1 MKNSEHIV
9 SAREARQR
17 PGVLQ
22 SSGALRRL
30 FDVQKRRR
38 SGALQDVRAFAVNC
52 LLICLLFS
60 VSVHAQEPKKQDDTP
75 VPFPKLEHFAPLWE
89 RSIFTTKDLPSPDA
103 PTGPNFADNLSLS
116 GIYEIDGGVVAVLV
130 DRITSQ
136 VMEARIGS
144 ENEMGIKIRA
154 VKPGASVDKT
164 RIQLQK
170 GDQAGWVSFADL
182 TSAPPAEVVQRA
194 VIPTQQ
200 SAVPN
205 QGQGLPQRQNI
216 NAPPVPRGLP
226 PNPIL
231 PPPSTP
237 IPGGAPKPAA
247 PRVKDVPLPP
257 P

>member
-1 MKNSEHIV
+1 MKLSTLSFSLLGLAMIV
-9 SAREARQR
+9 PSA
-17 PGVLQ
+17 
-22 SSGALRRL
+22 S
-30 FDVQKRRR
+30 
-38 SGALQDVRAFAVNC
+38 
-52 LLICLLFS
+52 
-60 VSVHAQEPKKQDDTP
+60 AQEPQKKDATP
-75 VPFPKLEHFAPLWE
+75 VPFPKLQHFAPLWE

-130 DRITSQ
+130 DRTTSQ

-154 VKPGASVDKT
+154 VKPGESVDKT

-170 GDQAGWVSFADL
+170 GDQAGWISFADL
-182 TSAPPAEVVQRA
+182 SAAPPVEVRSA
-194 VIPTQQ
+194 IPSQQ
-200 SAVPN
+200 SAAPN
-205 QGQGLPQRQNI
+205 QGGGMPQRRNM
-216 NAPPVPRGLP
+216 NTPPVQTGLP

-237 IPGGAPKPAA
+237 VPGGAPRPAA
-247 PRVKDVPLPP
+247 PRINDVPLPP

>member
-1 MKNSEHIV
+1 MKLATLSF
-9 SAREARQR
+9 S
-17 PGVLQ
+17 
-22 SSGALRRL
+22 
-30 FDVQKRRR
+30 
-38 SGALQDVRAFAVNC
+38 
-52 LLICLLFS
+52 LLGLVMFFTPAS
-60 VSVHAQEPKKQDDTP
+60 AQEPKKQDGTP
-75 VPFPKLEHFAPLWE
+75 VPFPKLEQFAALWE

-154 VKPGASVDKT
+154 VKPGESVDKT

-170 GDQAGWVSFADL
+170 GDQAGWVSFADA
-182 TSAPPAEVVQRA
+182 SAVQPAEVVQRA

-200 SAVPN
+200 SPGPN
-205 QGQGLPQRQNI
+205 QGALQRRNM
-216 NAPPVPRGLP
+216 NAPPAQTGLP

-231 PPPSTP
+231 PPPSVP
-237 IPGGAPKPAA
+237 IPGGVPKP
-247 PRVKDVPLPP
+247 RINDVPLPP

>member
-1 MKNSEHIV
+1 MKLSML
-9 SAREARQR
+9 SFSLLGLAMTA
-17 PGVLQ
+17 
-22 SSGALRRL
+22 ALA
-30 FDVQKRRR
+30 
-38 SGALQDVRAFAVNC
+38 S
-52 LLICLLFS
+52 
-60 VSVHAQEPKKQDDTP
+60 AQEPKKQHDTL
-75 VPFPKLEHFAPLWE
+75 VPFPPLEHFSALWE

-130 DRITSQ
+130 DRTTSQ

-144 ENEMGIKIRA
+144 ENELGIKIRA
-154 VKPGASVDKT
+154 VKPGESVDKT

-170 GDQAGWVSFADL
+170 GDQAGWISFADA
-182 TSAPPAEVVQRA
+182 SAPPAEVVQRA

-200 SAVPN
+200 SQAPN
-205 QGQGLPQRQNI
+205 QGKGLPQRRNMNVPPAQN
-216 NAPPVPRGLP
+216 GLP

-237 IPGGAPKPAA
+237 VPGTAPKP
-247 PRVKDVPLPP
+247 PPPKINDVPLPP

>member
-1 MKNSEHIV
+1 MKSSSYSMSV
-9 SAREARQR
+9 DDARQR
-17 PGVLQ
+17 LGLLQ
-22 SSGALRRL
+22 SSGALRGPVEVR
-30 FDVQKRRR
+30 KRRR
-38 SGALQDVRAFAVNC
+38 SGALLDAHTFAINC
-52 LLICLLFS
+52 MLVCLLFT
-60 VSVHAQEPKKQDDTP
+60 VRGHAQEPKKQDDAP
-75 VPFPKLEHFAPLWE
+75 VPFPKLEHFASLWQ

-130 DRITSQ
+130 DRVTSQ

-154 VKPGASVDKT
+154 VKPGESVDKT

-182 TSAPPAEVVQRA
+182 TTTQPAEVIRSA
-194 VIPTQQ
+194 IPTQQ
-200 SAVPN
+200 SAAPN
-205 QGQGLPQRQNI
+205 QGQGMQQRQNM
-216 NAPPVPRGLP
+216 NAPSVQRGLP

-237 IPGGAPKPAA
+237 IPGGAPRPAA
-247 PRVKDVPLPP
+247 PRINDVPLPP